1 MFNLCLIIVLLVS
14 LSYKLT
20 KSIVIFVLEE
30 KHINDLRKTESC
42 DYLGADGLSCKN
54 TFGIK
59 HFIEKGSRCSD
70 DCPYKRVNSD
80 NSDSQINHLYNH
92 CFFRRFDT
100 IMSWLPEISA
110 SLLIIFNIIKE

>member
-1 MFNLCLIIVLLVS
+1 MS

-30 KHINDLRKTESC
+30 KHIKNKRETDSC

-54 TFGIK
+54 AFGK
-59 HFIEKGSRCSD
+59 KLFMEEGDRCSD
-70 DCPYKRVNSD
+70 DCPYKMVNSD
-80 NSDSQINHLYNH
+80 NRDSLITHLYSR
-92 CFFRRFDT
+92 CSFRRIDT
-100 IMSWLPEISA
+100 IMSLLPEVSA